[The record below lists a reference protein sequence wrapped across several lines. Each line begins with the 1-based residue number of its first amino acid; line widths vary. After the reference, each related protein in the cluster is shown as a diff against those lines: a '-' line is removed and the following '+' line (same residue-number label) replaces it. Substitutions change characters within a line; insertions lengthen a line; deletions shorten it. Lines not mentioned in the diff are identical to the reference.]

1 VEMSKTCTLLQYKA
15 SYPPPIMTVLKPT
28 RAAGRARHSG
38 GRSNYSLGYVNC
50 FISTKGSNTNQL
62 CTRTDIETPH
72 ILEKPFVIA
81 STKYQNKTV
90 RKSDNVCPKAVS
102 RELAPYR
109 CLASSGLNILHLRE
123 MDRVKPWKWIGARVG
138 VGRVPF
144 VGESS
149 GAEQPTVAD

>member
-1 VEMSKTCTLLQYKA
+1 MVEDRLA
-15 SYPPPIMTVLKPT
+15 
-28 RAAGRARHSG
+28 
-38 GRSNYSLGYVNC
+38 SLGASTASSLHRKM
-50 FISTKGSNTNQL
+50 ISLSNSVV
-62 CTRTDIETPH
+62 CTRTDIKTPH

-81 STKYQNKTV
+81 SSKYQNKIV

-109 CLASSGLNILHLRE
+109 CLASSGLNIL
-123 MDRVKPWKWIGARVG
+123 DRVKPWKWIGDRGAGRLRYCGGERRQARVR

-144 VGESS
+144 VSESS

>member
-1 VEMSKTCTLLQYKA
+1 M
-15 SYPPPIMTVLKPT
+15 
-28 RAAGRARHSG
+28 
-38 GRSNYSLGYVNC
+38 
-50 FISTKGSNTNQL
+50 

-81 STKYQNKTV
+81 SSKYQNKIV

-123 MDRVKPWKWIGARVG
+123 MDGVKPWKWIGDRGAGRLRCCGGERRQARVG

-144 VGESS
+144 VSESS